1 MGQRPPEDVVSGA
14 RPVTDPAA
22 GTAPNGL
29 AAHVAAVEVARAR
42 MAGSLEQLQSEA
54 RAQVGVTVE
63 RVLWKVAAVGSAV
76 AAAVA
81 TRKAL
86 DAGWRAVRKNDPPI
100 NPAAPGISWPEALGW
115 AIASG
120 VGAGVAR
127 MVAGRGAAAGW
138 QRATGHLPPGLTH

>member
-1 MGQRPPEDVVSGA
+1 MGQRSSEDVVTGA
-14 RPVTDPAA
+14 RPVTDPAQGKDA
-22 GTAPNGL
+22 DGVGAR
-29 AAHVAAVEVARAR
+29 VAAVQVARAR
-42 MAGSLEQLQSEA
+42 MAGSLEQLQTEA
-54 RAQVGVTVE
+54 RAQVGDTVE

-86 DAGWRAVRKNDPPI
+86 DAGWRAWRKNDPPA
-100 NPAAPGISWPEALGW
+100 NPAAPGISWPEALAW
-115 AIASG
+115 AVATG

-138 QRATGHLPPGLTH
+138 QRATGHLPPGLNG